1 MMESVT
7 YRAIFEEGF
16 AKGWAKGERKA
27 ARKILLLLGR
37 DQLGEPSAGVQAT
50 LAAIAD
56 VDRLEYL
63 IVRLKHAASWQ
74 ELLGLS

>member
-7 YRAIFEEGF
+7 YRAIFEEGW
-16 AKGWAKGERKA
+16 AEGWARGERKA

-37 DQLGEPSAGVQAT
+37 DQLGEPSTEVQTALNALT
-50 LAAIAD
+50 N
-56 VDRLEYL
+56 VDRLEKL
-63 IVRLKHAASWQ
+63 IVRLKHAVSWQ

>member
-7 YRAIFEEGF
+7 YRAIFEEGW
-16 AKGWAKGERKA
+16 AEGWARGERKA

-50 LAAIAD
+50 LDAIAD
-56 VDRLEYL
+56 VDQLEHL
-63 IVRLKHAASWQ
+63 IVQLKHATRWE
-74 ELLGLS
+74 ELLGMS